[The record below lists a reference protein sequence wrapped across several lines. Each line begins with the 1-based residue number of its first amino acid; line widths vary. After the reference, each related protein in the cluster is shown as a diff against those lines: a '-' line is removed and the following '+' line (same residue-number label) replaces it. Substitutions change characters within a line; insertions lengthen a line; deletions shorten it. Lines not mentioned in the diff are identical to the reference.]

1 MTEQPAPKKQNRR
14 RRTKQDIKNER
25 RRNKVNKQ
33 LIALI
38 NERWN
43 SLLSVRFEA
52 LDAIPDDEWT
62 KAVEADE
69 GNEEL

>member
-14 RRTKQDIKNER
+14 RRTKQHIKNER

-38 NERWN
+38 NDRWN
-43 SLLSVRFEA
+43 SLLAVRFEA